1 MHLLEAFRA
10 LYAHSGC
17 ERWKALAEELAGLCR
32 DRFIDSAMGALL
44 EYFTDE
50 LVPLPGVEGTILEP
64 GHCFEWAW
72 LFERLVDWGWACPSS
87 EYLRQKAAGFIPS
100 LDDHDR

>member
-17 ERWKALAEELAGLCR
+17 ERWKALADELAGLCR
-32 DRFIDSAMGALL
+32 DRFIDSATGALL

-50 LVPLPGVEGTILEP
+50 LVPLPGVEGTTLEP

-72 LFERLVDWGWACPSS
+72 LFEGLVDWGWACPSS
-87 EYLRQKAAGFIPS
+87 EYLR
-100 LDDHDR
+100 